1 MNPAK
6 FALRGFSE
14 GPQDYLRV
22 GLPQRRAKSRA
33 AKLVAVLSFVLLA
46 KRGKGVRSPI
56 VMVGRGHTPR
66 SSLLR
71 NWGEWRI
78 YPLRLHVARVERSM
92 RSWQSGCRI
101 LHSPGSVDSAPVLGR
116 PSRPRPGA
124 LRENFASTFLEG
136 AFSQFSKVPEN
147 ALKFIA
153 NSSVFCSI

>member
-1 MNPAK
+1 M
-6 FALRGFSE
+6 
-14 GPQDYLRV
+14 RV
-22 GLPQRRAKSRA
+22 TLPQRRAKSRA

-46 KRGKGVRSPI
+46 KRGKGLREALLI
-56 VMVGRGHTPR
+56 MVGRGHTPR

-78 YPLRLHVARVERSM
+78 YPLRLQMAKVERSM
-92 RSWQSGCRI
+92 RSWKSGCRI

-136 AFSQFSKVPEN
+136 AFSQFSKVPEK